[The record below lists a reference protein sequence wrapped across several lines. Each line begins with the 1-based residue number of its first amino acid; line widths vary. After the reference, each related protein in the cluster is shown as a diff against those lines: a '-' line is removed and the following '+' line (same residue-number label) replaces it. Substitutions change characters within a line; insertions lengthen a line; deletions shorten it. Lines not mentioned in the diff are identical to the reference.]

1 MIVDVPV
8 VFQRQVPDRQWIA
21 GEQQMCCGFSLK
33 QLPES
38 QRRCLAQDV
47 SAKAHALRPSSLEP
61 FVNISTAHMLES
73 TEVSAVPVEVVEVKT
88 SVEEPPFPV
97 QATAPF
103 SQCKSSSYLLWPPGR
118 PGRLQPGVNCL
129 WPFRRSII
137 RFSLRCRHSLRL
149 QRAATERDGVRCFAQ
164 QV

>member
-21 GEQQMCCGFSLK
+21 GEQQICCGFSLK

-38 QRRCLAQDV
+38 QRRCLARDV
-47 SAKAHALRPSSLEP
+47 SAKAHALRPSQLEP
-61 FVNISTAHMLES
+61 FVNIPTAHMLES

-88 SVEEPPFPV
+88 SVEETPFPV

-103 SQCKSSSYLLWPPGR
+103 AQCKSSSYLFWPPGR

-129 WPFRRSII
+129 WPFSKKHHTLFVKVSSFLTTAARS
-137 RFSLRCRHSLRL
+137 H
-149 QRAATERDGVRCFAQ
+149 
-164 QV
+164 

>member
-1 MIVDVPV
+1 MPLFQKAQKSVDVPQIQYIGMIVDVPV

-47 SAKAHALRPSSLEP
+47 SAKAHALRPSQLEP

-88 SVEEPPFPV
+88 SVEEPPF
-97 QATAPF
+97 
-103 SQCKSSSYLLWPPGR
+103 SSSG
-118 PGRLQPGVNCL
+118 N
-129 WPFRRSII
+129 RSICSVQVEVPI
-137 RFSLRCRHSLRL
+137 CCGHL
-149 QRAATERDGVRCFAQ
+149 GVPGDCSQGSTASGHFEEASYAFR
-164 QV
+164 